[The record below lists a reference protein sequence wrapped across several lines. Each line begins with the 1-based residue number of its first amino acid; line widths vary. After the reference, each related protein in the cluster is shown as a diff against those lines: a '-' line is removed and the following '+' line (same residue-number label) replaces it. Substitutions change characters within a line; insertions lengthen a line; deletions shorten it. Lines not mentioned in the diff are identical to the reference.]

1 MSLESQFLEEI
12 LGMSE
17 LHLKQITSASVTLL
31 VYDQVTSLDDEVGN
45 LLSSTCLALS
55 LNGIRRID

>member
-45 LLSSTCLALS
+45 SIFCPRLVSPCH
-55 LNGIRRID
+55 